1 MFLASIPHVITK
13 AFPNLIWKMDNKEKV
28 IYLTFDDGPIP
39 ETTKWVLETLDNFN
53 AKATFF
59 CVGDN
64 VKKHPHLFNQILAKG
79 HVVGNHT
86 FNHIKGWTTETNEYV
101 NNAYKADRMIN
112 SELFRPP
119 HGMIKKSQIKALRDE
134 FKIIMWNVL
143 SMDYNKKISPKQ
155 CLKNVTSNA
164 KAGSIV
170 VFHDSIKASR
180 NMQFALPKTLEY
192 FSNKGYS
199 FNAIR
204 LNEYQQPKL
213 SLFETLTYNTSVRRI
228 A

>member
-1 MFLASIPHVITK
+1 MFLASIPNVITK
-13 AFPNLIWKMDNKEKV
+13 AFPSLIWKMDTDKKV

-39 ETTKWVLETLDNFN
+39 ETTQWVLKTLENFN

-64 VKKHPHLFNQILAKG
+64 VKKYPHLYNQILAKG
-79 HVVGNHT
+79 HAVGNHT
-86 FNHIKGWTTETNEYV
+86 FNHIKGWTTETGEYIK
-101 NNAYKADRMIN
+101 NTFKADSIIN

-119 HGMIKKSQIKALRDE
+119 HGMIKKSQIQLLKDN

-143 SMDYNKKISPKQ
+143 SMDYDKRISPNQ
-155 CLKNVTSNA
+155 CLKNVTNNA
-164 KAGSIV
+164 KSGSIV
-170 VFHDSIKASR
+170 VFHDSIKARR

-192 FSNKGYS
+192 FSNEGYS
-199 FNAIR
+199 FSEIR
-204 LNEYQQPKL
+204 LREYQLPKPN
-213 SLFETLTYNTSVRRI
+213 FVEAFIRKI